1 MPDLTIKPNIGQG
14 NKLIFQDQAGGAV
27 LTTADSGAT
36 LGNSTQDNITRLGT
50 VTTGNLSNSAIVYPA
65 GHIVD
70 VKTAIYT
77 GESAYGSNADGE
89 AITALSV
96 TMNPA
101 DGNDILI
108 TCHIACSAQSG
119 IRGGFWVSKSGTSF
133 LSGGVAAANGSR
145 HRAAA
150 AFTGDGSNGLTQC
163 SFQNLDVDPYTGS
176 SITYRVIADGEG
188 NYSINVNK
196 SHSHSDSGSVYV
208 AISTITAM
216 EIQR

>member
-1 MPDLTIKPNIGQG
+1 MGNLIIKGKGGAG
-14 NKLIFQDQAGGAV
+14 NKLIIQDQAGGAV
-27 LTTADSGAT
+27 LTTGDSGAT
-36 LGNSTQDNITRLGT
+36 IANATLVAPALGT
-50 VTTGNLSNSAIVYPA
+50 PA
-65 GHIVD
+65 SGTLTNATFPPGHVVD

-77 GESAYGSNADGE
+77 GESAYGSSADGE

-108 TCHIACSAQSG
+108 TCHIACSAASG

-196 SHSHSDSGSVYV
+196 SHTHSDSASVYV
-208 AISTITAM
+208 AISSITAM